1 MLISALSMTL
11 LFGCSNGEES
21 NVAKVN
27 AETSEATTE
36 VNAAT
41 PIERVS
47 QLSYEEAAKTIAT
60 MTDKELEDTTGDVRV
75 ERIKLMVAY
84 AEQYAT
90 SEADSIQFAA
100 DLINAFTDGTY
111 LENIDNDEVVLV
123 NVFKATIVSNTAD
136 DALVDFAKHYNDS
149 MKNLFIEAYTVN
161 SEIVQ
166 KNEDKMSKALQL
178 ASHARNQ

>member
-1 MLISALSMTL
+1 MTL

-21 NVAKVN
+21 KVSKVN
-27 AETSEATTE
+27 TEIIEATTE
-36 VNAAT
+36 EKVAT

-47 QLSYEEAAKTIAT
+47 QLSYKEAAKTIAT
-60 MTDKELEDTTGDVRV
+60 MTAKELEDTTGDVRV

-84 AEQYAT
+84 AEQYAV
-90 SEADSIQFAA
+90 SEADSIQFTA
-100 DLINAFTDGTY
+100 DLINAFTAGTY

-136 DALVDFAKHYNDS
+136 DPLVDFAEHYNDS

-161 SEIVQ
+161 GEIVQ
-166 KNEDKMSKALQL
+166 KNEAEMSKALQL
-178 ASHARNQ
+178 ASHMQEINK